1 MSSRATIAELLAFLL
16 VWGLILSFLPGCD
29 TKSQVV
35 QSPPAAT
42 KKPAARKPAA
52 GTPASQSAV
61 KQRESKTA
69 QGDLPKLAAEQT
81 PGALESDSAPASESA
96 RTAGVQPDEL
106 AAKNLPVFER
116 PTRAISEQA
125 IAAAGLHKLAGKHL
139 VLYTD
144 LPVDEEIKAMPQVFE
159 LAFSQWCDYFHLD
172 PAQYA
177 NWQMRGTLIGD
188 RARFT
193 GTGLLREDLPAF
205 RNGFAREGE
214 LWLYEQ
220 PSVYYRRHLLL
231 HEGTHGFMEMLL
243 GSAGP
248 PWYMEGMAELLATHT
263 WQNGQLKLNVMPAN
277 KADFEMLG
285 RIKIVQEETKKAGRQ
300 KLLSDILQ
308 YSNRAHLENEPYG
321 WCWAAAAF
329 LDRHP
334 QYQTRYREMFSHL
347 HDPQFNRTFALA
359 YEPDW
364 NPLNAEW
371 RLFAST
377 LEHGHDI
384 QATAIDFQ
392 PGVELATGSHEV
404 SIDSAR
410 GWQPSGVQ
418 LLAGRKYHLAAS
430 GRFQVAITT
439 EPWMSEAGGVTIR
452 YNRGEPLGMLLAAVV
467 DLESGNDQQLVSPL
481 AIGLAGEITPEH
493 NGTLYLQVNDS
504 AGERADNLGT
514 LQVLIAAE

>member
-29 TKSQVV
+29 TKSQVG
-35 QSPPAAT
+35 QAPSAT
-42 KKPAARKPAA
+42 AVKPAANKPVGKPKRPAKPALA
-52 GTPASQSAV
+52 
-61 KQRESKTA
+61 EST
-69 QGDLPKLAAEQT
+69 KLAAEQT
-81 PGALESDSAPASESA
+81 PGALGGGSEEDSESKNH
-96 RTAGVQPDEL
+96 QPAETS
-106 AAKNLPVFER
+106 AKNVPSFER
-116 PTRAISEQA
+116 PTRAVNEQA
-125 IAAAGLHKLAGKHL
+125 IAAAGLHKVEGKHL

-144 LPVDEEIKAMPQVFE
+144 LPVDDEIKVLPQVFD

-172 PAQYA
+172 HAKHA

-188 RARFT
+188 QAKFA

-205 RNGFAREGE
+205 RNGFEREGE

-231 HEGTHGFMEMLL
+231 HEGTHGFMETLL

-248 PWYMEGMAELLATHT
+248 PWYMEGVAELLATHT
-263 WQNGQLKLNVMPAN
+263 WQDGQLKLNVMPAN
-277 KADFEMLG
+277 KEDFEMLG
-285 RIKIVQEETKKAGRQ
+285 RIKIVQEDSAKAGHA
-300 KLLSDILQ
+300 KPLTEILN
-308 YSNRAHLENEPYG
+308 YTNRAHLENEPYG

-334 QYQTRYREMFSHL
+334 QYQARFQEMFSQVQ
-347 HDPQFNRTFALA
+347 DPQFNRNFALA
-359 YEPDW
+359 YQPDW
-364 NPLNAEW
+364 SAMNTEW

-377 LEHGHDI
+377 LEHGHEI
-384 QATAIDFQ
+384 PATAIDFQ
-392 PGVELATGSHEV
+392 PGVELSTGSHEV
-404 SIDSAR
+404 TIDSAR

-418 LLAGRKYHLAAS
+418 LLAGQKYRLTAS

-439 EPWMSEAGGVTIR
+439 EPWLSEAGGVSIR
-452 YNRGEPLGMLLAAVV
+452 YNRGQPLGMLLAAVV
-467 DLESGNDQQLVSPL
+467 DLEAGKDQQLVAPL

-493 NGTLYLQVNDS
+493 NGTLYLQLNDS